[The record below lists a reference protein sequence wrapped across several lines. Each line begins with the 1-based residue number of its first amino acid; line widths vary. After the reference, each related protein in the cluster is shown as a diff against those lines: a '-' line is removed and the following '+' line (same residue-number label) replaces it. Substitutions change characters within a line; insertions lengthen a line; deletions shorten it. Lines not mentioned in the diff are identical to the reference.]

1 MYPFRALRGPA
12 PRALAPRAITLLL
25 VLALVTVVAGCAR
38 VLETAPAPTPGDFP
52 ALASALA
59 ARGITVDRI
68 ASGDAGCQDA
78 ELARTAIRFWAS
90 GADQASPVVVRAYIF
105 GTQAAYERRRQ
116 SVDTCARAYITD
128 PEQLQQVDAPPFVL
142 VAQGPWGPQ
151 FAAAV
156 KSAVREVAA
165 RP

>member
-1 MYPFRALRGPA
+1 MRSPA
-12 PRALAPRAITLLL
+12 PSRRRSRVAVAMALGAAALLS
-25 VLALVTVVAGCAR
+25 GCAR

-90 GADQASPVVVRAYIF
+90 GADQAAPVMARVYIF
-105 GTQAAYERRRQ
+105 GTQAGYDRRRQ
-116 SVDTCARAYITD
+116 SVDACARSYITD
-128 PEQLQQVDAPPFVL
+128 PAQLQQVDAAPFVL
-142 VAQGPWGPQ
+142 MAQGPWAPT
-151 FAAAV
+151 FAADV
-156 KSAVREVAA
+156 KAAVREVAA